1 MEFIFKKQLYNFQ
14 LIFFL
19 LMKDQV
25 TTIEQ
30 SQRLLQLGIPSS
42 KASMVW
48 TECSGD
54 YHLAVLPHYR
64 ASLACIED
72 GVSVP
77 AFTVVDLL
85 NLFKTVKGLQDFGP
99 CLERTTDHGDWDFEF
114 GPITEDEDY
123 GYAHSSSLV
132 DLLVG
137 RIEWV
142 LSHDYELQ
150 L

>member
-1 MEFIFKKQLYNFQ
+1 
-14 LIFFL
+14 
-19 LMKDQV
+19 MKDQV

-85 NLFKTVKGLQDFGP
+85 NLFKTVKALQDFGP

-114 GPITEDEDY
+114 GPITEAEDY

>member
-1 MEFIFKKQLYNFQ
+1 
-14 LIFFL
+14 
-19 LMKDQV
+19 MKDQV
-25 TTIEQ
+25 TSIEQ
-30 SQRLLQLGIPSS
+30 SRRLLELGVPAE
-42 KASMVW
+42 KASMIYQ
-48 TECSGD
+48 S
-54 YHLAVLPHYR
+54 HYTQGVPKLYAQPYQR
-64 ASLACIED
+64 NGYPPKEKIRED
-72 GVSVP
+72 VIP

-114 GPITEDEDY
+114 GPITETEDY

>member
-1 MEFIFKKQLYNFQ
+1 
-14 LIFFL
+14 
-19 LMKDQV
+19 MKDQV

-30 SQRLLQLGIPSS
+30 SRRLLGLGVPAE

-48 TECSGD
+48 TVCSGD
-54 YHLAVLPHYR
+54 YHLAVRPHYK
-64 ASLACIED
+64 ED
-72 GVSVP
+72 MECAGIAVSVP

-85 NLFKTVKGLQDFGP
+85 NLFKTVKGLKDFGP
-99 CLERTTDHGDWDFEF
+99 CLEMTTDYGDWDFEF
-114 GPITEDEDY
+114 GPITDNEDY

>member
-1 MEFIFKKQLYNFQ
+1 
-14 LIFFL
+14 
-19 LMKDQV
+19 MKDQV

-30 SQRLLQLGIPSS
+30 SRRLLELGVPTE

-48 TECSGD
+48 TVCSGD
-54 YHLAVLPHYR
+54 YHLAVRPHYK
-64 ASLACIED
+64 ED
-72 GVSVP
+72 MECAGIDVSVP

-85 NLFKTVKGLQDFGP
+85 NLFKTVKSLQDFGP